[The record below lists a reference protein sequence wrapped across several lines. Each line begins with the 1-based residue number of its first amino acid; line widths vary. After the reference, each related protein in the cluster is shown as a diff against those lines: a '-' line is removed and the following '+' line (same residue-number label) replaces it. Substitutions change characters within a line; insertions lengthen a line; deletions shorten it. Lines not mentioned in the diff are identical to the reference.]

1 MLIYFLKV
9 VLLSGL
15 FYSIYYFLLSREKSF
30 KFNRFYLLGTLLLS
44 YLIPFIKIPV
54 EGQKRVVV
62 GELVEV
68 ANFNQAAANINPTAL
83 TQSSSVDY
91 LLIFYA
97 IITLILV
104 LKFVFNLYSILRIKG
119 NLVVFKGIRLL
130 KAHQKIPPFS
140 FLNTMYL
147 NKDDFKSLDDKIWIH
162 EKCHIQ
168 QKHSIDILLIELFI
182 CFSWF
187 NPMLFLFRKKV
198 KANHEFLAD
207 EEVLKQF
214 PKQISGYQHLILNE
228 SMSFKDLHLTHQF
241 YNTIKNRFNMMN
253 STKKQKTWKLYLSI
267 SAVVGLVFV
276 GSEKVYAA
284 INSPT
289 NETKQAMIQASQTS
303 IISNSNNIVSEPI
316 VEQISKNSKVE
327 TIDNQQPVSIQ
338 DTIKPQKN
346 QSDNE
351 IFDKVDEL
359 AKPILEDGFNGIR
372 RKFQKEFNSEKLE
385 GVEMLKTTVFFVIE
399 KDGSVSDVKAEGN
412 NQLFNDEAVKALLL
426 ANEGVKWR
434 PGKLKNSD
442 VRSRFK
448 FPITMSFAPKEP
460 AKK

>member
-147 NKDDFKSLDDKIWIH
+147 NKDDFKSLDDKIWIQILNDRNLTS
-162 EKCHIQ
+162 HIY
-168 QKHSIDILLIELFI
+168 KEEI
-182 CFSWF
+182 
-187 NPMLFLFRKKV
+187 
-198 KANHEFLAD
+198 AD
-207 EEVLKQF
+207 EICER
-214 PKQISGYQHLILNE
+214 I
-228 SMSFKDLHLTHQF
+228 
-241 YNTIKNRFNMMN
+241 IK
-253 STKKQKTWKLYLSI
+253 TY
-267 SAVVGLVFV
+267 
-276 GSEKVYAA
+276 
-284 INSPT
+284 
-289 NETKQAMIQASQTS
+289 
-303 IISNSNNIVSEPI
+303 
-316 VEQISKNSKVE
+316 
-327 TIDNQQPVSIQ
+327 
-338 DTIKPQKN
+338 
-346 QSDNE
+346 
-351 IFDKVDEL
+351 
-359 AKPILEDGFNGIR
+359 
-372 RKFQKEFNSEKLE
+372 FQEF
-385 GVEMLKTTVFFVIE
+385 
-399 KDGSVSDVKAEGN
+399 
-412 NQLFNDEAVKALLL
+412 KALSKRL
-426 ANEGVKWR
+426 AE
-434 PGKLKNSD
+434 
-442 VRSRFK
+442 
-448 FPITMSFAPKEP
+448 
-460 AKK
+460 